1 MTRDDYWLVPE
12 GTKLHRLSPEAL
24 ADEVK
29 DYPEPLRAR
38 VEAIGIGDGGRYAR
52 IRLRT
57 KEDT

>member
-1 MTRDDYWLVPE
+1 MTGPLQ
-12 GTKLHRLSPEAL
+12 RLTPDEL

-38 VEAIGIGDGGRYAR
+38 VDAIGIGDGGRYAR